1 MVDYCVLEAANEYA
15 LNAQDGKSKRR
26 DERVEIEKKEL
37 VVKWTSR
44 RGETS
49 CKDRRTVAARAG
61 DDCYCWL
68 RSLGRSICVVRCVA
82 APDSFAVLAVCVFV
96 DFESGS
102 CEHRTRSGNTISFAL
117 EHASAS
123 PNIHANKVT
132 SLHLVR
138 CAPSSIPQVL

>member
-61 DDCYCWL
+61 DDCYC
-68 RSLGRSICVVRCVA
+68 
-82 APDSFAVLAVCVFV
+82 
-96 DFESGS
+96 
-102 CEHRTRSGNTISFAL
+102 
-117 EHASAS
+117 
-123 PNIHANKVT
+123 
-132 SLHLVR
+132 
-138 CAPSSIPQVL
+138 